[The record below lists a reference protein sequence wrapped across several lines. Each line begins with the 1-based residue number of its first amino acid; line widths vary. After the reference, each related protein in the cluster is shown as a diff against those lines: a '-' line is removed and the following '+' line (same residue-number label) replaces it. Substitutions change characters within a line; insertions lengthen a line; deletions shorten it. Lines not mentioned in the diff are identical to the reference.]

1 MSGTATFA
9 LGQTVQF
16 TGTIEKGHDREPFRT
31 VYRPARLPETVVD
44 YRPDPKARPNMWDRR
59 HTSHDTGSIVGKRTI
74 ADYHRECEGYDE
86 MPYAVV
92 VPGTHRTAWLV
103 AWNLHRKPVLVL
115 TEQIV
120 EATS

>member
-1 MSGTATFA
+1 MNAQTFT

-16 TGTIEKGHDREPFRT
+16 TGTVEKVREHNPSRT
-31 VYRPARLPETVVD
+31 VYRPAPLPETVVD
-44 YRPDPKARPNMWDRR
+44 FRPEPKTRPNMWDRR
-59 HTSHDTGSIVGKRTI
+59 HTSHDTGIIVGKRTI
-74 ADYHRECEGYDE
+74 ADHSIGYLGYDE
-86 MPYAVV
+86 GSTATAVS
-92 VPGTHRTAWLV
+92 GTHRTAWLV